1 MKNLSI
7 TTASKNYSVL
17 VGNDLFSTKNF
28 QEFNGKEIL
37 LVVDSNIGESARKLI
52 SQLLNDLSTKFI
64 EIQIEANEKNKSN
77 HSLGQIHDELI
88 SHNFSRDCIL
98 FALGGGI
105 VCDLTGFAAAT
116 YQRGVEF
123 VLLPSTLLSQVDASV
138 GGKTAINHPKGK
150 NMIGAFHQPSKVL
163 SDTSL
168 LKSLNERQV
177 REGLAEIVKHSL
189 IIDEG
194 FFDWL
199 SENIDQLIATNEEK
213 LLEAVAKSIE
223 VKAKIV
229 EKDETEQGIRKWL
242 NLGHTFGHAIELYG
256 EYLDYSHGESVALG
270 MIMATNLSISILNLD
285 EEQGKKIKTLISLI
299 LTEEML
305 KTEFDGEK
313 LFELMSSD
321 KKREGDKL
329 NFILLNE
336 IGEPKI
342 VSGLEKADIL
352 KAIKIS

>member
-1 MKNLSI
+1 MKNLNI

-52 SQLLNDLSTKFI
+52 SQLLNDLSTKFL

-150 NMIGAFHQPSKVL
+150 NMIGAFHQPSK
-163 SDTSL
+163 
-168 LKSLNERQV
+168 
-177 REGLAEIVKHSL
+177 
-189 IIDEG
+189 
-194 FFDWL
+194 
-199 SENIDQLIATNEEK
+199 
-213 LLEAVAKSIE
+213 AVSYTHLTLPT
-223 VKAKIV
+223 KA
-229 EKDETEQGIRKWL
+229 
-242 NLGHTFGHAIELYG
+242 
-256 EYLDYSHGESVALG
+256 
-270 MIMATNLSISILNLD
+270 
-285 EEQGKKIKTLISLI
+285 
-299 LTEEML
+299 
-305 KTEFDGEK
+305 
-313 LFELMSSD
+313 
-321 KKREGDKL
+321 
-329 NFILLNE
+329 
-336 IGEPKI
+336 
-342 VSGLEKADIL
+342 
-352 KAIKIS
+352 

>member
-116 YQRGVEF
+116 YQRGV
-123 VLLPSTLLSQVDASV
+123 
-138 GGKTAINHPKGK
+138 
-150 NMIGAFHQPSKVL
+150 
-163 SDTSL
+163 
-168 LKSLNERQV
+168 
-177 REGLAEIVKHSL
+177 
-189 IIDEG
+189 
-194 FFDWL
+194 
-199 SENIDQLIATNEEK
+199 
-213 LLEAVAKSIE
+213 
-223 VKAKIV
+223 
-229 EKDETEQGIRKWL
+229 
-242 NLGHTFGHAIELYG
+242 
-256 EYLDYSHGESVALG
+256 
-270 MIMATNLSISILNLD
+270 
-285 EEQGKKIKTLISLI
+285 
-299 LTEEML
+299 
-305 KTEFDGEK
+305 
-313 LFELMSSD
+313 
-321 KKREGDKL
+321 
-329 NFILLNE
+329 
-336 IGEPKI
+336 
-342 VSGLEKADIL
+342 
-352 KAIKIS
+352 